1 MAEMARCG
9 RRKQLNPQ
17 RKNVENDDQVE
28 SLNAES
34 EQQSSSEQQQQQT
47 NGYDEDKNSQPDAD
61 SLLVNEEHAQVNGDC
76 NISLAGNGNAA
87 EVSKRRAILNGDAT
101 AINGDG
107 INMDIG
113 KENGTEPKIKCPDL
127 SAIRK
132 KKHDTSTASSDNNN
146 SSTTNNNAK
155 KAEPLSANSGNNN
168 NNNNTAAVD
177 EKLQE
182 YLNRSD
188 TAVIFPQPVSDQD
201 DDDTGDSLNNTDDE
215 LVLKCAHC
223 SESFNRT
230 SALRTH
236 IKTMHSEKTLK
247 FMCPKCEETFTLKSH
262 LDNHMAL
269 HSATSQTCNV
279 CKKTFANVYRLQRHM
294 ISHDESTDL
303 RKFKCEQCGKAFKF
317 KHHLKEHIR
326 IHSGEKPFE
335 CSNCRKRFSHSGSYS
350 SHMTSKKC
358 WVMNVKGRRID
369 NNSNTDAMSVFPP
382 VTKNGHSQPNLPL
395 QNSSGTLPPQ
405 FIQFDHPTSGLPTF
419 YATHINGN
427 SPFMSY
433 SVYSQ
438 KESVTDRVPQ
448 VTNQTVAH
456 ANSHK
461 SVLGQKP
468 PPPPPLPKS
477 SKLSPDVNSNTQPLS
492 MVMVKKSESP
502 VLPVQQPTQQ
512 DQVTSPSPVTIKT
525 EPLDPSEVSKDI
537 VVVKSEDSKDCLLTS
552 TPQEKNS
559 DSPILPPSNSI
570 DSKDVDLTCRF
581 CASGFRSPVDLHQ
594 HERYLCKSNKDI
606 VHRVANLEVASCN
619 SPSSTT
625 SSSDTIKRET
635 PNGSIGNGTDEDDA
649 EEIFKEEN
657 LDKKFRMRSLI
668 SDEQLQVLKKYYQ
681 INPRPRKHDLIKIG
695 NEIGFPKRVVQVWFQ
710 NMRARDRKKGKSV
723 PYFPSMARFKQQ
735 EESSTPTST
744 WKEPVKPANSAY
756 IPNVPSFNNS
766 VHVQSGIPK
775 SSSPSFP
782 AHSHSKVNGQFNA
795 ASENRDALFSHNS
808 DSSNNSS
815 QDQPLDLS
823 LKREPPKAHSGH
835 KPSNNNNS
843 YSTHPLPAPVQ
854 NFDNQVLNL
863 SCRLPAIKQE
873 QLESSKSSPGSFQES
888 ALYKYMKQE
897 GMIVN
902 KPVQVSQSSPIPNQ
916 VPQSLKALAAS
927 SPYLPA
933 GKPTAGAES
942 DPKQKAGH
950 SKENKP
956 ADDSSLSS
964 DDSLD
969 SVNGRSLVIDESKLH
984 EKSGDECLSDDE
996 DDDDDSDDDD
1006 DDDDGMS
1013 PRMTNGISDGGHNT
1027 SNANMGVTSG
1037 EEQETNPDGTKKP
1050 KRLRKKSWRQME
1062 AEEIQLDL
1070 EDSITGDEDH
1080 SHRKK
1085 RRSWKSH
1092 RVDVEEGMY
1101 ACDQCDKMFSKQ
1113 SSLARHKYEHSG
1125 ARPFTCDEC
1134 PKAFKHKH
1142 HLTEHK
1148 RLHSGEKPFQC
1159 KKCAKRFSHSGSYS
1173 QHMNHRYKY
1182 CKPAKLL
1189 DEEEA
1194 NNDE

>member
-1 MAEMARCG
+1 
-9 RRKQLNPQ
+9 
-17 RKNVENDDQVE
+17 
-28 SLNAES
+28 
-34 EQQSSSEQQQQQT
+34 
-47 NGYDEDKNSQPDAD
+47 
-61 SLLVNEEHAQVNGDC
+61 
-76 NISLAGNGNAA
+76 
-87 EVSKRRAILNGDAT
+87 
-101 AINGDG
+101 
-107 INMDIG
+107 
-113 KENGTEPKIKCPDL
+113 
-127 SAIRK
+127 
-132 KKHDTSTASSDNNN
+132 
-146 SSTTNNNAK
+146 
-155 KAEPLSANSGNNN
+155 
-168 NNNNTAAVD
+168 
-177 EKLQE
+177 
-182 YLNRSD
+182 
-188 TAVIFPQPVSDQD
+188 
-201 DDDTGDSLNNTDDE
+201 
-215 LVLKCAHC
+215 
-223 SESFNRT
+223 
-230 SALRTH
+230 
-236 IKTMHSEKTLK
+236 
-247 FMCPKCEETFTLKSH
+247 
-262 LDNHMAL
+262 
-269 HSATSQTCNV
+269 
-279 CKKTFANVYRLQRHM
+279 
-294 ISHDESTDL
+294 
-303 RKFKCEQCGKAFKF
+303 
-317 KHHLKEHIR
+317 
-326 IHSGEKPFE
+326 
-335 CSNCRKRFSHSGSYS
+335 
-350 SHMTSKKC
+350 MTSKKC

-438 KESVTDRVPQ
+438 KESVTDRVPP

-456 ANSHK
+456 SNSHK

-502 VLPVQQPTQQ
+502 VLPVPQPTQQ

-756 IPNVPSFNNS
+756 IPNVPNFNNS

-984 EKSGDECLSDDE
+984 EKSDDECLSDE
-996 DDDDDSDDDD
+996 DDDDSDDDD
-1006 DDDDGMS
+1006 DDEMS

-1027 SNANMGVTSG
+1027 SNASMGVMSG

-1050 KRLRKKSWRQME
+1050 KRLRKKSWRQVSFFIASLMLMMIVWLSVSLVQTCCILGQFSQICHFDI
-1062 AEEIQLDL
+1062 ASGDKRQL
-1070 EDSITGDEDH
+1070 
-1080 SHRKK
+1080 
-1085 RRSWKSH
+1085 
-1092 RVDVEEGMY
+1092 
-1101 ACDQCDKMFSKQ
+1101 
-1113 SSLARHKYEHSG
+1113 SLVRNCLANTVVM
-1125 ARPFTCDEC
+1125 A
-1134 PKAFKHKH
+1134 
-1142 HLTEHK
+1142 
-1148 RLHSGEKPFQC
+1148 
-1159 KKCAKRFSHSGSYS
+1159 
-1173 QHMNHRYKY
+1173 
-1182 CKPAKLL
+1182 L
-1189 DEEEA
+1189 DW
-1194 NNDE
+1194 